1 MRTGRMQTRSV
12 EPVLLARQRCL
23 RWWSIKDFSF
33 RLRMTARSKCFSPR
47 MEQMAGRGKIA
58 VGVGKDASGR
68 QENSQKG
75 GNTQGEL

>member
-1 MRTGRMQTRSV
+1 
-12 EPVLLARQRCL
+12 
-23 RWWSIKDFSF
+23 
-33 RLRMTARSKCFSPR
+33 
-47 MEQMAGRGKIA
+47 MAGRGNIA